1 VNGAE
6 QGASQGLWAPPP
18 PSGVSARVSKWVAN
32 HLLRPDYRRSE
43 RRRLEAADG
52 TPIHVAHLSGPP
64 RAGAAVVLV
73 HGFASSSRDPAI
85 FRFAHLLAERYE
97 VVVPDLRG
105 HGRSGGHCTFGEL
118 EPLDVAAALAAVTP
132 GRPTVT
138 VGVSLGAA
146 AVLLHASDHAS
157 AEEAGSLPFGR
168 PAGRLA
174 GVVAV
179 SAPAWFEDPE
189 RPGAANVAQS
199 ASVRW
204 RRLALATLLGT
215 RVRDPRTLAL
225 PTSAGRAERL
235 AGLPVL
241 LVHDPY
247 DRYFGPEHVLDILT
261 RVGPTAEVCWARGSG
276 HGSELLDI
284 WLARRIATMV
294 ERVVGVE
301 EEPSVCREPD
311 ANPSHHGG

>member
-1 VNGAE
+1 MPDGEAGA
-6 QGASQGLWAPPP
+6 GAGLWAPPP
-18 PSGVSARVSKWVAN
+18 PSGVSARVTKWATRHVF
-32 HLLRPDYRRSE
+32 RPDYRRSE

-52 TPIHVAHLSGPP
+52 TPLHAAVLSGPP
-64 RAGAAVVLV
+64 AARAAVVLV

-105 HGRSGGHCTFGEL
+105 HGRSGGRCTFGEL
-118 EPLDVAAALAAVTP
+118 EPLDVAAALGTITP
-132 GRPTVT
+132 GRPAVT

-146 AVLLHASDHAS
+146 AVLLHASEHRA
-157 AEEAGSLPFGR
+157 ALEAGSS

-179 SAPAWFEDPE
+179 SAPAWFHDPE
-189 RPGAANVAQS
+189 RPGAANVAQN

-204 RRLALATLLGT
+204 RRLALASLLGT
-215 RVRDPRTLAL
+215 RVQDPRTLAL

-247 DRYFGPEHVLDILT
+247 DRYFGPEHVLDIVT
-261 RVGPTAEVCWARGSG
+261 RVGPSAEVCWVRGAG
-276 HGSELLDI
+276 HGSELLGTA
-284 WLARRIATMV
+284 LARRITAMV
-294 ERVVGVE
+294 ETVLVADEDPAARPG
-301 EEPSVCREPD
+301 PTS
-311 ANPSHHGG
+311 PSHHGG